1 GTLLISATSG
11 FSNCSLPLLAVGG
24 QQHGG
29 ANSTPLT
36 QAELASVIDEA
47 LARWRAS
54 GISASDQA
62 RLAAVS
68 FSLAD
73 LEPGHLGGESGS
85 TVLIDRDAAGWGWYI
100 DPTPA
105 DDAEFTAAGGD
116 LRAGKGSPAEGRMDL
131 LTVVMHE
138 LGHVLGYDDLPVAS
152 HPNDLMAENIPTGV
166 RRVPGG
172 LAHVSSQVTGAAPQ
186 AASFPLT
193 IGTLPAG
200 KSVTITFDVT
210 INSSLPSS
218 VTQVVNQGSISGSNF
233 ANVLTDDPGTAAPAD
248 ATITPLDVVTTFRV
262 YLPTVAQGNAP
273 DLVVTDISL
282 TPNKTT
288 FAAGEPVE
296 VRVTVKNQGSASAG
310 PFWVD
315 LYINPSSPPTAA
327 NQVWN
332 NRCGLAPCFGMAWQV
347 TSELAP
353 GQSVTL
359 SSQSLPAGYSNWRGY
374 FAAGTSDVYV
384 YADSFNPGVVAGAVA
399 ESSETNNRAELH
411 GLRVTGPNPKLS
423 GPTIADLRQ
432 RP

>member
-1 GTLLISATSG
+1 
-11 FSNCSLPLLAVGG
+11 
-24 QQHGG
+24 
-29 ANSTPLT
+29 
-36 QAELASVIDEA
+36 
-47 LARWRAS
+47 
-54 GISASDQA
+54 
-62 RLAAVS
+62 
-68 FSLAD
+68 D

-233 ANVLTDDPGTAAPAD
+233 A
-248 ATITPLDVVTTFRV
+248 
-262 YLPTVAQGNAP
+262 
-273 DLVVTDISL
+273 
-282 TPNKTT
+282 
-288 FAAGEPVE
+288 
-296 VRVTVKNQGSASAG
+296 
-310 PFWVD
+310 
-315 LYINPSSPPTAA
+315 
-327 NQVWN
+327 
-332 NRCGLAPCFGMAWQV
+332 
-347 TSELAP
+347 
-353 GQSVTL
+353 
-359 SSQSLPAGYSNWRGY
+359 
-374 FAAGTSDVYV
+374 
-384 YADSFNPGVVAGAVA
+384 
-399 ESSETNNRAELH
+399 
-411 GLRVTGPNPKLS
+411 
-423 GPTIADLRQ
+423 
-432 RP
+432 

>member
-1 GTLLISATSG
+1 
-11 FSNCSLPLLAVGG
+11 
-24 QQHGG
+24 
-29 ANSTPLT
+29 
-36 QAELASVIDEA
+36 
-47 LARWRAS
+47 
-54 GISASDQA
+54 
-62 RLAAVS
+62 
-68 FSLAD
+68 
-73 LEPGHLGGESGS
+73 
-85 TVLIDRDAAGWGWYI
+85 
-100 DPTPA
+100 
-105 DDAEFTAAGGD
+105 D

-186 AASFPLT
+186 AASFPPT
-193 IGTLPAG
+193 IGPLPAG

-233 ANVLTDDPGTAAPAD
+233 ATLLTDDPDTAAPAD
-248 ATITPLDVVTTFRV
+248 PTITPLDVITTFRV
-262 YLPTVAQGNAP
+262 YLPIVAQTNAP
-273 DLVVTDISL
+273 DLVVTGISL
-282 TPNKTT
+282 IPNKTT

-296 VRVTVKNQGSASAG
+296 VRGAGENQGSASARPLRVG
-310 PFWVD
+310 
-315 LYINPSSPPTAA
+315 LYITPSSPPTAA

-332 NRCGLAPCFGMAWQV
+332 NRCGLTPCFGMAWQV

-384 YADSFNPGVVAGAVA
+384 YADSFNP
-399 ESSETNNRAELH
+399 
-411 GLRVTGPNPKLS
+411 
-423 GPTIADLRQ
+423 
-432 RP
+432 